1 MCFGEKK
8 GDFTDE
14 VHLILSRKHVV
25 VVVQRTQGYS
35 ESFVAY
41 AKRCMATVLHLS
53 CHHSALCVA
62 ADTRA
67 QTHTHLQSNPTS
79 ESSFIVPLF
88 TSTRSRHIYTSVRG
102 LIHRDSTLGSSP
114 LTVGHTTR
122 YMHTHAL
129 TQHLFLFLQF
139 PLASLSAL
147 PSNQSHMFSRSFAW
161 KVCSVRSTVLSET
174 SHLLTDCKIKIN
186 LQKTTDLNFCFAL
199 WALSRSIWQQYILM
213 TRRFTL

>member
-1 MCFGEKK
+1 MPP
-8 GDFTDE
+8 
-14 VHLILSRKHVV
+14 
-25 VVVQRTQGYS
+25 QRS
-35 ESFVAY
+35 
-41 AKRCMATVLHLS
+41 
-53 CHHSALCVA
+53 LCCCWY
-62 ADTRA
+62 TRA
-67 QTHTHLQSNPTS
+67 KTHTYLQSNPTS

-102 LIHRDSTLGSSP
+102 LIHRDNTLGSSP

-161 KVCSVRSTVLSET
+161 KVCSVLSET
-174 SHLLTDCKIKIN
+174 SHLLTDRRSHCKIKIN
-186 LQKTTDLNFCFAL
+186 LQKTTDLNFCSAL

-213 TRRFTL
+213 TGRFTL